1 MRIVLE
7 TFRFE
12 NEDDYDYE
20 IWLKVF
26 SHIFKIY
33 TPRKASCYHFSLEKL
48 ASLSLVKEVTR
59 SPDRKM
65 IKHSALDILFS
76 LPRFPAKMTLAH
88 ARALLSIEKISYS

>member
-1 MRIVLE
+1 MRIVLG

-26 SHIFKIY
+26 SHIFKIN

-76 LPRFPAKMTLAH
+76 LPRFPAKMTLVH